1 MMFDY
6 LRKLRDTKKFYPGRI
21 LDIGAYNGVWTRE
34 VKGIWPIARYTCIE
48 AGPKHRRTLKFLTK
62 DFHIA
67 VLGDKNR
74 NVKMHLRKIQNKFQ
88 EKIAYTKGSTLFS
101 VFPDFEERQ
110 MQTLASVVGEDARYD
125 VIKQDVQGAEIMVM
139 DGSPEIFKRAT
150 YVIQEVNIH
159 PHDEFKDMPH
169 EKQMDEYMSK
179 LGFTDSRCIAEHDN
193 SDQIDKIY
201 GKDGTLC

>member
-1 MMFDY
+1 MFDY

-110 MQTLASVVGEDARYD
+110 MQTLASVSTPT
-125 VIKQDVQGAEIMVM
+125 EI
-139 DGSPEIFKRAT
+139 I
-150 YVIQEVNIH
+150 
-159 PHDEFKDMPH
+159 
-169 EKQMDEYMSK
+169 
-179 LGFTDSRCIAEHDN
+179 TDSGRSGSFANQASIPPVSTVCFVVRLKFSAESSPLPIVMNSRFRESKTLAYSIAMLPDPINHIILFPY
-193 SDQIDKIY
+193 SGY
-201 GKDGTLC
+201 GEFHLIGASY